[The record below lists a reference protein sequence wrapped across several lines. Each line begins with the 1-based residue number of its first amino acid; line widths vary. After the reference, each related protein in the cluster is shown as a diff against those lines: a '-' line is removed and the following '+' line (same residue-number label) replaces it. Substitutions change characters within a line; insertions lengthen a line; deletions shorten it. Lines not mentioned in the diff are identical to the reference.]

1 MYESEKIYDD
11 IDAAG
16 IESLALTQLHRPV
29 DAAITAADAEG
40 ASCLLD
46 HVYTGQQDLNF
57 FQEYVKS
64 YIIIPA
70 TVFGRSKNGFTEA
83 YLQNTHSIQ
92 IPALIH
98 AGLDR
103 GQGGAVGLGKNKW
116 GNVHIDERKFPIYLP

>member
-40 ASCLLD
+40 ASYLLD

-57 FQEYVKS
+57 FQEHVKS

-83 YLQNTHSIQ
+83 YLQNTLHPNTSSHSCWFRSWTGWCR
-92 IPALIH
+92 
-98 AGLDR
+98 GLR
-103 GQGGAVGLGKNKW
+103 
-116 GNVHIDERKFPIYLP
+116 EE